1 MTKLKIKVTKDIY
14 QRSMMCGVIP
24 DINAP
29 ITENCAVALAI
40 RDIFPNASVTHREII
55 PFAAVGNYDFGISLP
70 HAARQLIGMFDACKN
85 TPQYRLTLPEIEF
98 EVEIPDEV
106 LEHIDIKEI
115 TKILTH
121 HPYLE
126 LCA

>member
-14 QRSMMCGVIP
+14 QRSMMCGVVP

-29 ITENCAVALAI
+29 VTENCAIALAI
-40 RDIFPNASVTHREII
+40 RDIFPNASVTHQEII
-55 PFAAVGNYDFGISLP
+55 PFAALGNYDFSISLP
-70 HAARQLIGMFDACKN
+70 HAARQLIDMFDAWRDEPK
-85 TPQYRLTLPEIEF
+85 YRLTLPELEF

-106 LEHIDIKEI
+106 LEQIDITEI
-115 TKILTH
+115 TKILTN